1 MEATE
6 AIGVAK
12 EYVRTIFADEGA
24 FNIGLEEIEHE
35 DDSWF
40 VTVGFSRRWDRAP
53 KSPFSITIEGQDDR
67 ATSRTYKIVEV
78 QDETGQ
84 VLGVKNRPGLT

>member
-12 EYVRTIFADEGA
+12 DYVRAIFSDEGA
-24 FNIGLEEIEHE
+24 FNVGLEEIEHE
-35 DDSWF
+35 DHSWF
-40 VTVGFSRRWDRAP
+40 VTIGFSRRWDRAP
-53 KSPFSITIEGQDDR
+53 RSPFAVTLEGQDDR

-78 QDETGQ
+78 DDSNGQ
-84 VLGVKNRPGLT
+84 VVGVKNRPGLA